1 MSDAQIAGYTF
12 GKNETARSPLS
23 IQEFDLL
30 KQTVLFTDDDTRYL
44 QMAGRVLGEQ
54 VEDILDT
61 WYGFVASHP
70 HLVYY
75 FSDREGNPNSDY
87 LAAVRMRF
95 GQWIRDTCAARY
107 DRAWLDYQQEIALRH
122 TCAKKNQTDKV
133 NSAADYIPLRYLIAF
148 IYPITATV
156 KPFLTKKGHPSD
168 EVEKMYQAWFKS
180 VVLQVTLWSA
190 PYTRPEDF

>member
-1 MSDAQIAGYTF
+1 MSDAQIGGYTF
-12 GKNETARSPLS
+12 GTNETARSPLS
-23 IQEFDLL
+23 MQEFDLL

-44 QMAGRVLGEQ
+44 QMAGGGLGEQ

-75 FSDREGNPNSDY
+75 FSDREGKPNSDY

-122 TCAKKNQTDKV
+122 TRAKKNQTDKV
-133 NSAADYIPLRYLIAF
+133 NSAADHIPLRYLIAF

-156 KPFLTKKGHPSD
+156 KPFLAKKGHAAD